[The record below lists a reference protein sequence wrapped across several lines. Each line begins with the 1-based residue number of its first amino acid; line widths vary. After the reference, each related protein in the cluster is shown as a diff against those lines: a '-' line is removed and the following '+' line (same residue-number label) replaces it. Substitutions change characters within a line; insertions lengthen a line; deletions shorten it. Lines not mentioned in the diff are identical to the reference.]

1 MHPNSAFRPSPG
13 QDDLAELLVRE
24 IGFAAIFASTPDG
37 PRVAHAP
44 VVLSEDRA
52 TLQFHLARGNALTRH
67 LDGASALAVVQGPDS
82 YVSASW
88 YADPDQVPTWNYVAI
103 EMEGVARRLDD
114 AALIAQVDMLSASH
128 EARIG
133 ANPPWTRDK
142 MNPALFSKMT
152 GAITGFEMRITAW
165 RPTIKLSQNKS
176 HDERE
181 RVIDGIE
188 ATGHGALSQLMRHI
202 GGDREGA

>member
-1 MHPNSAFRPSPG
+1 MHPNSAFRPR

-24 IGFAAIFASTPDG
+24 IGFAAIFAATPDG

-44 VVLSEDRA
+44 VVLSDDAA

-67 LDGASALAVVQGPDS
+67 LDGAIVLAVVQGPDA

-88 YADPDQVPTWNYVAI
+88 YEAADQVPTWNYVAV
-103 EMEGVARRLDD
+103 EMEGSVSKLDD
-114 AALIAQVDMLSASH
+114 AALIAQLDTLSATH
-128 EARIG
+128 EARVG

-152 GAITGFEMRITAW
+152 GAITGFELRITAW
-165 RPTIKLSQNKS
+165 RPTVKLSQNKS
-176 HDERE
+176 ADERE
-181 RVIDGIE
+181 RVAAGVE
-188 ATGHGALSQLMRHI
+188 ATGHGALAQLMRHL
-202 GGDREGA
+202 GGDRDRA

>member
-1 MHPNSAFRPSPG
+1 MHPDPKFRPQ
-13 QDDLAELLVRE
+13 QDDLPALFVRE
-24 IGFAAIFASTPDG
+24 IAFAGIFADTPDG

-44 VVLSEDRA
+44 VVLSDDA
-52 TLQFHLARGNALTRH
+52 TTLQFHLSRGNGLTRH
-67 LDGASALAVVQGPDS
+67 LDRATAIAVVQGPDA

-88 YADPDQVPTWNYVAI
+88 YTAPDQVPTWNYVAI

-114 AALIAQVDMLSASH
+114 TELVAQLDTLSSQH
-128 EARIG
+128 EARVG

-165 RPTIKLSQNKS
+165 RSTLKLSQNKAP
-176 HDERE
+176 DERE
-181 RVIDGIE
+181 RVAAGIE
-188 ATGHGALSQLMRHI
+188 ASGHGALAHLMRQL
-202 GGDREGA
+202 GNR

>member
-1 MHPNSAFRPSPG
+1 MHPNSAFRPR

-24 IGFAAIFASTPDG
+24 IGFAAIFASTPGG

-44 VVLSEDRA
+44 VALSDDRA

-67 LDGASALAVVQGPDS
+67 LDGATALAVVQGPDA

-88 YADPDQVPTWNYVAI
+88 YADADQVPTWNYVAI
-103 EMEGVARRLDD
+103 EMAGTARKLDD
-114 AALIAQVDMLSASH
+114 AALVTQLDMLSASH
-128 EARIG
+128 EAGVG
-133 ANPPWTRDK
+133 ANPPWTRGK

-152 GAITGFEMRITAW
+152 GAIVGFEMRITAW

-176 HDERE
+176 ADERE
-181 RVIDGIE
+181 RVAVGIE
-188 ATGHGALSQLMRHI
+188 ATGHGALAQLMRHLA
-202 GGDREGA
+202 GDRDSA

>member
-1 MHPNSAFRPSPG
+1 MHPNSAFRPR

-24 IGFAAIFASTPDG
+24 IGFAAIFAGTPDG

-44 VVLSEDRA
+44 VVLSEDRR

-67 LDGASALAVVQGPDS
+67 LDGATALAVVQGPDA

-88 YADPDQVPTWNYVAI
+88 YAEADQVPTWNYVAI
-103 EMEGVARRLDD
+103 EMEGVARRLEDSALVAQLD
-114 AALIAQVDMLSASH
+114 ALSAQH
-128 EARIG
+128 EARVG
-133 ANPPWTRDK
+133 ANPPWTRAK
-142 MNPALFSKMT
+142 MNPAIFGKMT

-165 RPTIKLSQNKS
+165 RPTIKLSQNKPAG
-176 HDERE
+176 ERQ
-181 RVIDGIE
+181 RVIEGVE
-188 ATGHGALSQLMRHI
+188 ATGHGALAELMRHL